1 MPLTAAL
8 RASVLVLIAIPVFGH
23 ERQAARI
30 PDWTVWVTL
39 CSAVVMSLATEAP
52 VPIAAPSVSI
62 ALSAIL
68 GLAIPLL
75 ARSLV
80 PRGLGWGDVKLSFAL
95 FLLLGP
101 VAGVVG
107 LFAACVIAL
116 SGMALAALC
125 EGFQLRGDAGI
136 PFGPSMIAGALVAL
150 TLEISI

>member
-30 PDWTVWVTL
+30 PDWTVWVPL
-39 CSAVVMSLATEAP
+39 FSAVVMSLATEAP
-52 VPIAAPSVSI
+52 APIAAPLSI
-62 ALSAIL
+62 ALAALL
-68 GLAIPLL
+68 GLAIPLA
-75 ARSLV
+75 ARAVV
-80 PRGLGWGDVKLSFAL
+80 PQGLGWGDVKLSFAL

-116 SGMALAALC
+116 SGMGLAALC

-150 TLEISI
+150 TVEISI

>member
-1 MPLTAAL
+1 MPFTEAL
-8 RASVLVLIAIPVFGH
+8 RVSVLVLIAIPVFFH
-23 ERQAARI
+23 ERRAARI
-30 PDWTVWVTL
+30 PDWTVWVL
-39 CSAVVMSLATEAP
+39 MSAAAATALLDQSTP
-52 VPIAAPSVSI
+52 LSI
-62 ALSAIL
+62 ALAALL